1 MPSIRVCDSWRDS
14 KVIDER
20 VFQQRSYYYTYV
32 IGIIDIRSMENL
44 FSLQLWKNTTQNLN
58 HHEYYLHKIH
68 VQKNKW
74 EMKK

>member
-1 MPSIRVCDSWRDS
+1 MPSIRVRDSWRDS

-44 FSLQLWKNTTQNLN
+44 FFTP
-58 HHEYYLHKIH
+58 I
-68 VQKNKW
+68 
-74 EMKK
+74 MKKYDSELKPSWVLLPQDPHAEK